1 MRTLA
6 ISLILA
12 CFVQT
17 ALARMPATAIVR
29 STSEL
34 VLRNNSFAVEL
45 LRIVASNKTPQWNPT
60 LLNSIPNFASATEEG
75 YIPTITEREE
85 LLIELEKFDLKDIDV
100 AELRSAYDEAVE
112 QGLGSALRNGT
123 ALEIADNV
131 SEEYA
136 EAVSSYASYLAD
148 VIQEEGIK
156 AIPAEIV
163 GIMKDEGLR
172 SSPEG
177 GSLLPEEGI
186 GHPAVETGNAVEE
199 LYVQYTQEVEA
210 AEVDTEVENTEPGE
224 LTTSTSEKLPAAA
237 MEFGLLLKEVI
248 VRSSLAQKE
257 FCAKLGISISAC
269 WDYVTFQR
277 VPRLNTLSSKIIPA
291 LTSLGVDEK
300 AVRSAW
306 ERADAAFTEV
316 EAKKSTPTE
325 TAPTDSVPAEE
336 LEADGLTMKQLIS
349 KYREFL
355 QQMELQQQR
364 GEVSEAMVQIVR
376 ADLTD
381 LEELLANQ
389 AEAIAQ
395 LKNRMAL
402 ENIGWEEI
410 AKYRATGQAS
420 RFSLLKLGE
429 ISISVK
435 DIIAE
440 VSSDPQHADMYVLL
454 LAKLAENSEQAE
466 FLLEQY
472 LSGERALSEEE
483 LLQVCA
489 HTACT
494 VGVRPMLAVERVL
507 DVYKES
513 IDKIGVTDELS
524 KEELE
529 VLVAA
534 LAVYQGKYQ
543 VTAEV
548 QEEVVPTV
556 QEEVAPP
563 VQEEV
568 VPTVQEQTAQEKA
581 VVEAE
586 AEASSEAEKERA
598 AKRKAEEERKAE
610 AARQAKQNAQKDNK
624 DKKAQADEEREQK
637 EKEAIYGPIVSN
649 FVEINNQVLQD
660 RKSIDN
666 TTKLIQALKEIG
678 FDKPKGQ
685 SGGSHIMMI
694 TKKEEI
700 RLSVGGQ
707 KSSLKA
713 RFVAIVLKQAKS
725 IRFRED
731 LQAWEVAVKGTWKDK
746 RQALLDYVDVKLADA
761 GENTQEREE
770 LEKLTKSLN
779 EMDSYLKQAEQ
790 GTQ

>member
-1 MRTLA
+1 MRTIA

-112 QGLGSALRNGT
+112 QGLGLALHNGT
-123 ALEIADNV
+123 ALEIVGNV
-131 SEEYA
+131 SEEYTV
-136 EAVSSYASYLAD
+136 AVSSYASYLAD
-148 VIQEEGIK
+148 VIQEQGIK
-156 AIPAEIV
+156 AIPAEIRE
-163 GIMKDEGLR
+163 IIKEGD
-172 SSPEG
+172 
-177 GSLLPEEGI
+177 I
-186 GHPAVETGNAVEE
+186 GHLELGLAGEGEDGGHAAVETGDAVQE

-269 WDYVTFQR
+269 WDYVTFKR
-277 VPRLNTLSSKIIPA
+277 VPRLKTLSDKMMPG

-306 ERADAAFTEV
+306 ERATAVFTEV
-316 EAKKSTPTE
+316 EAKKSTQTE
-325 TAPTDSVPAEE
+325 TAPTESSPAEE

-556 QEEVAPP
+556 QEEV
-563 VQEEV
+563 

-779 EMDSYLKQAEQ
+779 EMDSYLKQAEHGEQ
-790 GTQ
+790 Q

>member
-29 STSEL
+29 PASEL
-34 VLRNNSFAVEL
+34 VLRNNSFAAEL
-45 LRIVASNKTPQWNPT
+45 LRIVASSTTSQWNST
-60 LLNSIPNFASATEEG
+60 SLLNSIPNFASATEEG

-85 LLIELEKFDLKDIDV
+85 LLIELEKFGLKDIDV
-100 AELRSAYDEAVE
+100 AELRSAYDKTVE
-112 QGLGSALRNGT
+112 KGLGLALHNGT
-123 ALEIADNV
+123 ALEIVGNV
-131 SEEYA
+131 SEEYTV
-136 EAVSSYASYLAD
+136 AVSGYASYLAD
-148 VIQEEGIK
+148 VIQEQGIK
-156 AIPAEIV
+156 AIPAEIRE
-163 GIMKDEGLR
+163 IIKEGD
-172 SSPEG
+172 
-177 GSLLPEEGI
+177 I
-186 GHPAVETGNAVEE
+186 GHLEAGLAGEGEDGGHAAVETGDAVQE
-199 LYVQYTQEVEA
+199 LYVQYTQE
-210 AEVDTEVENTEPGE
+210 TEVNEANTENIELGE
-224 LTTSTSEKLPAAA
+224 LTTSTGEQLPAAA

-306 ERADAAFTEV
+306 ERATAAFTEV
-316 EAKKSTPTE
+316 EAKKSTQTE
-325 TAPTDSVPAEE
+325 TAPTESSPAEE

-349 KYREFL
+349 QYREFL

-381 LEELLANQ
+381 LEELLASQ

-395 LKNRMAL
+395 LKNKMTL

-410 AKYRATGQAS
+410 AKYRATGLTS
-420 RFSLLKLGE
+420 RL
-429 ISISVK
+429 
-435 DIIAE
+435 IIKGMIDKIRNDP
-440 VSSDPQHADMYVLL
+440 DPQDEGMYTQLL
-454 LAKLAENSEQAE
+454 DGLAENSEHAE
-466 FLLEQY
+466 ILLEQY

-529 VLVAA
+529 VLVTA
-534 LAVYQGKYQ
+534 LAVYQGKPQ

-610 AARQAKQNAQKDNK
+610 ATRQAKQNAQKDNK

-637 EKEAIYGPIVSN
+637 AKEAIYGPIVSN

-694 TKKEEI
+694 TKKEGI

-731 LQAWEVAVKGTWKDK
+731 LQAWEVAIKGTWKDK